1 MNVNMFLK
9 AVREGNPTISKD
21 DEYEFMGA
29 IAESFKAGGEAG
41 MYLVSL
47 FTPNMIKWVNRQIEL
62 DLRPDLWGTLDEM
75 LKDHDVCFSQ
85 AQTRIIR
92 LSAKLDSIEAE
103 LIEVNHGR
111 EVAVNVTVDLGET
124 IERLRA
130 SYKEEREA
138 RDEAELRLE
147 RVRDAAAG
155 AWFDGM
161 SITPDLLR
169 DLIS

>member
-1 MNVNMFLK
+1 MIVNGFLK

-29 IAESFKAGGEAG
+29 IAESFKAGGGAG
-41 MYLVSL
+41 TYLVSL

-75 LKDHDVCFSQ
+75 LKDSGERLAQ
-85 AQTRIIR
+85 AQDEAALFR
-92 LSAKLDSIEAE
+92 AKLADAQKALDDSDHRCAI
-103 LIEVNHGR
+103 
-111 EVAVNVTVDLGET
+111 AVNATIDLGET

-130 SYKEEREA
+130 AYKEERAA
-138 RDEAELRLE
+138 RDDAELRLC
-147 RVRDAAAG
+147 RVQEVAAD
-155 AWFDGM
+155 AWFDGTT
-161 SITPDLLR
+161 IQPGQLR